1 MIYTD
6 KYPKKIKNLKSEK
19 NTKELKKSQSLKKI
33 GSHKKDQSNSAS
45 HNMILGLDGLEILFD
60 RGIIIYIIRSLY
72 IIIFESKHKKET
84 KEQLQK
90 RIEQFEIDSK
100 IPALL
105 SALSIEEL
113 LIQLEDAQ
121 YRYPIHHHDIELPTF
136 D

>member
-72 IIIFESKHKKET
+72 IIIFESKHK
-84 KEQLQK
+84 
-90 RIEQFEIDSK
+90 
-100 IPALL
+100 
-105 SALSIEEL
+105 
-113 LIQLEDAQ
+113 
-121 YRYPIHHHDIELPTF
+121 
-136 D
+136 